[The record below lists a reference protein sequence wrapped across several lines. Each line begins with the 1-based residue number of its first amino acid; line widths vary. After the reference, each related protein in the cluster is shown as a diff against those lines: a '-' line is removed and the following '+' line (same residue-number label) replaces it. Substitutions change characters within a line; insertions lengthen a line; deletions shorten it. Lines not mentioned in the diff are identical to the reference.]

1 MAEMVKLFVNGEEVE
16 VEEGK
21 NLIDAVGAVGIEI
34 PHLCYHPAL
43 GADGNCRM
51 CLVGIED
58 GRPPVVPACKTP
70 AREGMRVQLD
80 AENIKKIQRD
90 IMELELINHPVDCPI
105 CDQAG
110 ECKLQD
116 YYMDVDLQDS
126 RMRVPQVKKG
136 KNMEFGCG
144 VVHDQERCVLCGRC
158 VRFTRQI
165 TKTGELGIV
174 NRTDA
179 SRVAIFP
186 GRPLD
191 NRYALNVVDL
201 CPVGAMTSKDFRF
214 KQRVWFL
221 SPEKGICHGCSKG
234 CSIYIDHN
242 REKYQDDIIY
252 RYRARHN
259 SLVNGYFICDEG
271 RLSYHQE
278 NEGRLTVP
286 MIEGKEVGF
295 DDALQRIQVELNQA
309 RKPLMLISP
318 NATLEQMWAV
328 KRVATLYGATCS
340 GYSDAYVKAGDGDDY
355 LVKDDKAANRS
366 GLKLLD
372 IDHDKESFE
381 QALKDCDLLISFKN
395 DLFRFGCGAE
405 FREQVA
411 AKKVLVVSSHINDM
425 VARCLVALPI
435 ASYSEYGGT
444 IVNEDY
450 VLQQFEAA
458 VKKNEPPK
466 DILEITRMLGGA
478 VRDAD
483 QAWPGMKTQVAE
495 LAEVNPDEIPAE
507 GLQLIADSEEAHVIS

>member
-1 MAEMVKLFVNGEEVE
+1 MAEMIKLFVNGEEVE

-21 NLIDAVGAVGIEI
+21 NLIDAIGAVGIEI

-51 CLVGIED
+51 CLVGIEE

-70 AREGMRVQLD
+70 AREGMRVLLD

-126 RMRVPQVKKG
+126 RMRVSQVKKE
-136 KNMEFGCG
+136 KNLDFGCG

-174 NRTDA
+174 NRTDDA
-179 SRVAIFP
+179 RVRIFP
-186 GRPLD
+186 GRPLN
-191 NRYALNVVDL
+191 NRYALNIVDI
-201 CPVGAMTSKDFRF
+201 CPVGAMTSRDFRF

-221 SPEKGICHGCSKG
+221 SPEKGICHGCSRG
-234 CSIYIDHN
+234 CSIFIDHN
-242 REKYQDDIIY
+242 REKYKDDIIY
-252 RYRARHN
+252 RYRARRN
-259 SLVNGYFICDEG
+259 DLVNGYFICDEG

-278 NEGRLTVP
+278 NEGRLSVP
-286 MIEGKEVGF
+286 MIEGREVGF
-295 DDALQRIQVELNQA
+295 DDALERIQLELNKA
-309 RKPLMLISP
+309 RRPLMLISP

-328 KRVATLYGATCS
+328 KRVATLFGAVCS
-340 GYSDAYVKAGDGDDY
+340 GYSDAYIKEGSGDDY
-355 LVKDDKAANRS
+355 LIKDDKSANRS
-366 GLKLLD
+366 GFALLD
-372 IDHDKESFE
+372 IDCDRESFVK
-381 QALKDCDLLISFKN
+381 ALAECDLLISFKN
-395 DLFRFGCGAE
+395 DLFKFGQGAE

-444 IVNEDY
+444 IVNEAK
-450 VLQQFEAA
+450 VLQRFEPA
-458 VKKNEPPK
+458 VKKNDPPR
-466 DILEITRMLGGA
+466 DILEVTRLLGGA
-478 VRDAD
+478 IKNGA
-483 QAWPGMKTQVAE
+483 QSWPGMKTQVRA
-495 LAEVNPDEIPAE
+495 LAAVNPDEIPEE
-507 GLQLIADSEEAHVIS
+507 GLQLITDSEEAHVDS